1 MDFKAKIEGFT
12 THQVISLILEM
23 LNRISDENLIRLT
36 YLGEKLTSDE
46 EVLSGIVGVRRL
58 LQDPKHP
65 AKHLFRRVL
74 NYIPPQ
80 NSHSLFETL
89 FYRAWFLGGK
99 KREQFEAEQGFWP
112 PFVMILSPTLHC
124 NLRCKGCYTLGYG
137 TKPELPYELV
147 NRVLAECQEMGIHFI
162 TVLGGEPFVYPYLFQ
177 MIEEHPEIFFQV
189 YTNGTLMTR
198 ENAKRLSELGN
209 AMVVISIEG
218 YEEETDRWRGKGVY
232 KKIMNAFDDLR
243 EARVLIG
250 TSATVT
256 KENVEAVA
264 SEEFVDFMLGKGT
277 FAQMYFLYIPVNGQA
292 DFSLM
297 VTPEQRNHLRK
308 QVMYFRDTKPM
319 FFLDFWNDGPH
330 INGCIAGGRRYF
342 HLNAKG
348 DVEPCVYTHIAVD
361 NIRNT
366 TLAKALDSPLFRSI
380 RARQPHNSNHL
391 RPCMIIDNPHVMRE
405 LIEETKPYF
414 THPGAEEIY
423 TTKKHDMNI
432 YAELYAELADHIWE
446 SEYSQGHAKPRI
458 QTMDEGLSESLNRI
472 QEDSIRDEIKH
483 LSLGKE
489 KVICP

>member
-1 MDFKAKIEGFT
+1 MDFKSKIEGIA
-12 THQVISLILEM
+12 THQVISLILNLM
-23 LNRISDENLIRLT
+23 GRSSDENLIRLT

-46 EVLSGIVGVRRL
+46 EVLSGIAGVRGL
-58 LQDPKHP
+58 LEDPRHP
-65 AKHLFRRVL
+65 AKRLFQRVL
-74 NYIPPQ
+74 DYLPPQ
-80 NSHSLFETL
+80 NSRSLFETL

-99 KREQFEAEQGFWP
+99 KRDQFEVEDGFRP

-147 NRVLAECQEMGIHFI
+147 KRVLGECQKMGIHFI
-162 TVLGGEPFVYPYLFQ
+162 TVLGGEPFVYPDLFQ
-177 MIEEHPEIFFQV
+177 MIEEHPQIFFQV

-198 ENAKRLSELGN
+198 EKANRLSELGN
-209 AMVVISIEG
+209 VMVVISIEG

-256 KENVEAVA
+256 KENVDVVA
-264 SEEFVDFMLGKGT
+264 SEPFVDFMLEKGT

-348 DVEPCVYTHIAVD
+348 DVEPCVYTHIAKD
-361 NIRNT
+361 NIYNT
-366 TLAKALDSPLFRSI
+366 TLSKALNSPLFRSI

-423 TTKKHDMNI
+423 TTKSQEMDA
-432 YAELYAELADHIWE
+432 YAKRFGELADQVWQN
-446 SEYSQGHAKPRI
+446 EYLNSKAEPEAQKTETRSMSQHLGGVQR
-458 QTMDEGLSESLNRI
+458 
-472 QEDSIRDEIKH
+472 DSR
-483 LSLGKE
+483 GA
-489 KVICP
+489 V

>member
-1 MDFKAKIEGFT
+1 MDFKAKIEGIA
-12 THQVISLILEM
+12 THQVVSLILD
-23 LNRISDENLIRLT
+23 LLGRSSDENLIRLT

-46 EVLSGIVGVRRL
+46 EVLSGIAGVRCL

-65 AKHLFRRVL
+65 AKRLFRRVL
-74 NYIPPQ
+74 DYLPPQ
-80 NSHSLFETL
+80 NSRSLFETL

-99 KREQFEAEQGFWP
+99 KRDQFEVEDGFRP

-147 NRVLAECQEMGIHFI
+147 KRVLGECQKMGIHFV
-162 TVLGGEPFVYPYLFQ
+162 TVLGGEPFVYPDLFQ
-177 MIEEHPEIFFQV
+177 MIEEHPQIFFQV

-198 ENAKRLSELGN
+198 EKAKRLSELGN
-209 AMVVISIEG
+209 VMVVISIEG

-232 KKIMNAFDDLR
+232 RKIMDAFDDLR

-264 SEEFVDFMLGKGT
+264 SEPFIDFMLEKGT

-319 FFLDFWNDGPH
+319 FFLDFWNDGPYV
-330 INGCIAGGRRYF
+330 NGCIAGGRRYF

-366 TLAKALDSPLFRSI
+366 TLAKALNSSLFRSI

-405 LIEETKPYF
+405 LIEETKPFF

-423 TTKKHDMNI
+423 TTKSQEMDAYAKHFGK
-432 YAELYAELADHIWE
+432 LADQVWQN
-446 SEYSQGHAKPRI
+446 EYLNSKAEPEVEKTERRSVSQHLGGVQR
-458 QTMDEGLSESLNRI
+458 
-472 QEDSIRDEIKH
+472 DSR
-483 LSLGKE
+483 SA
-489 KVICP
+489 V